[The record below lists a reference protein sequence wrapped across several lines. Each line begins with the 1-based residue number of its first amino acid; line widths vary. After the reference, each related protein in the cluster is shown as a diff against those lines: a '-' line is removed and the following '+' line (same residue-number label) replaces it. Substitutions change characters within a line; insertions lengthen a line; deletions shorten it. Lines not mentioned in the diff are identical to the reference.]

1 MTTLT
6 QVSAVSTWAPDLSH
20 SEVTFK
26 VKHMM
31 ISTVSGRFN
40 AFNAEVN
47 NFNGSNLKDASIHFS
62 AERASVNTGNDQR
75 DAHLRSADFFDSE
88 NFNHLTFQSASIE
101 KKNDHAYE
109 ITGDLNIRGTVKSTR
124 FQVEFGGVLN
134 DPWGN
139 AKAGFTI
146 EGKINR
152 TDFGLNWN
160 AALEAGGWLVAE
172 EVKIL
177 AEVQLV
183 KQA

>member
-1 MTTLT
+1 
-6 QVSAVSTWAPDLSH
+6 LSH

-124 FQVEFGGVLN
+124 FQV
-134 DPWGN
+134 
-139 AKAGFTI
+139 
-146 EGKINR
+146 
-152 TDFGLNWN
+152 
-160 AALEAGGWLVAE
+160 
-172 EVKIL
+172 
-177 AEVQLV
+177 
-183 KQA
+183 